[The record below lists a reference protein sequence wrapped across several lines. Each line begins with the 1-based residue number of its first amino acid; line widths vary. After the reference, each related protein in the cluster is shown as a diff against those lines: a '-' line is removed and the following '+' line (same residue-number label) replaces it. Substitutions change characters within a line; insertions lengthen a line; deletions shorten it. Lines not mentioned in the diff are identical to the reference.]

1 MDENDTVK
9 LFAVCYGVD
18 SPVNKTILT
27 FGSLIALAA
36 LSGCSGFAANN
47 NKLGNAKPQLVAEP
61 DPTSLMIADA
71 ADRAT
76 RALESLAA
84 VEQVRTPSAAAA
96 AAVVPNA
103 PPELQKAVTFT
114 WAGPVE
120 DVVRDMAARAGY
132 SFRTVGDQPPTP
144 VLVNLNIYNEPMIQV
159 LRDVGLQMGTRAD
172 LRLDANRRSIEIIY
186 APTVN
191 RPMPGSG
198 STPG

>member
-9 LFAVCYGVD
+9 LLPVCEGVD
-18 SPVNKTILT
+18 SPVNKKILT

-36 LSGCSGFAANN
+36 LAGCSGFANN
-47 NKLGNAKPQLVAEP
+47 SALKSAKPQLVAEP

-84 VEQVRTPSAAAA
+84 VEQTRTPGAAAA
-96 AAVVPNA
+96 AAAVPNA

-132 SFRTVGDQPPTP
+132 SFRTVGDQPPAP
-144 VLVNLNIYNEPMIQV
+144 IMVNLSIYNEPMIQV

-172 LRLDANRRSIEIIY
+172 LRLDANSRSIEIIY

-198 STPG
+198 YSPE